1 MTKEDILKER
11 IKSMPLT
18 EREKASIE
26 VVDLEDRMPII
37 TRGLIAY
44 LRLLKPSSVED
55 VWWFAGLNPNDVKEV
70 K

>member
-1 MTKEDILKER
+1 MTKEDFLKEK

-26 VVDLEDRMPII
+26 VVDPEDRMPII

-44 LRLLKPSSVED
+44 LRLQ
-55 VWWFAGLNPNDVKEV
+55 NKEV